1 MKATSCSYSTLYI
14 QRALIRR
21 SRSTLL
27 SEVRL
32 CHAAGHT
39 AEHRKESLISRLD
52 FDVMMQD
59 VTRRCLFRNLT
70 YAFQC
75 GEKQTNKKIR
85 FVLPLWSV
93 LKQIHSRKPS
103 FITQSFQSSELH
115 FSIKKNVIWC
125 SKVLTSKLFQTCFS
139 AHYLW
144 RKIKTFQVPRYG
156 FRVSDCI
163 HLGLEILAC
172 LYLCFI
178 RNASERF
185 RQAIKAFSKKQCRL
199 APVEHKTQP

>member
-115 FSIKKNVIWC
+115 FSIKKMWSGVQKYWPQNYFKRV
-125 SKVLTSKLFQTCFS
+125 SVLT
-139 AHYLW
+139 
-144 RKIKTFQVPRYG
+144 I
-156 FRVSDCI
+156 
-163 HLGLEILAC
+163 
-172 LYLCFI
+172 
-178 RNASERF
+178 SEE
-185 RQAIKAFSKKQCRL
+185 K
-199 APVEHKTQP
+199 